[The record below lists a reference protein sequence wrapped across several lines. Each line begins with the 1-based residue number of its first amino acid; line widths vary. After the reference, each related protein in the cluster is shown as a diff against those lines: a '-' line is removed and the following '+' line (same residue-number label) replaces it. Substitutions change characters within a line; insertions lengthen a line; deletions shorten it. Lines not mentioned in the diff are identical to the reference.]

1 MNSRQINSFED
12 LLKWLETERLY
23 DDVAKDIFNIPK
35 ERERKEKRRIR
46 RKMGRQQRAIQ
57 KYIKINDEKSIMERI
72 NNSKQIYYGNTT
84 F

>member
-1 MNSRQINSFED
+1 MNSEDINSFD
-12 LLKWLETERLY
+12 DIFKWLETFRPY
-23 DDVAKDIFNIPK
+23 DDVAKDIFKIPE

-57 KYIKINDEKSIMERI
+57 KYVIIKDEIP
-72 NNSKQIYYGNTT
+72 